1 MLIAKTNLE
10 LHQILSLQSSNKL
23 SIGFVPTMGALH
35 QGHLNL
41 VKRSQKENDFTV
53 VSIFINPK
61 QFNSTEDFK
70 KYPIKTQEDVK
81 LLESINCNLLYLP
94 NYEEIYPQNGQN
106 IAIDLEELNQVFE
119 GPQRPGH
126 FEGVVSV
133 VYRLFELI
141 KPNKAYFGLKDF
153 QQCKVI
159 YKLKETYFKNIELV
173 FCETTREKNG
183 LAMSSRNSRLSEKGK
198 ILASQIYKALLDAK
212 SKFMETN
219 AQSHLAK
226 VSEKLSQHNIEVEY
240 FELANAKTLKPA
252 KVWQKPNENV
262 ILTAVKI
269 ENVRLIDNIVF

>member
-61 QFNSTEDFK
+61 QFNNSEDFK

-141 KPNKAYFGLKDF
+141 NPDKAYFGLKDF

-183 LAMSSRNSRLSEKGK
+183 LAMSSRNSRLSKKGK
-198 ILASQIYKALLDAK
+198 ILASQIFKALLDAK

-219 AQSHLAK
+219 TQSHLK
-226 VSEKLSQHNIEVEY
+226 KISEELSLNNIEVEY
-240 FELANAKTLKPA
+240 FELANVKTLKPA

-269 ENVRLIDNIVF
+269 ENVRLIDNIIF